1 MRVAALSICA
11 MHDVHEAMDQIAATH
26 LLSMLDHGT
35 RVETPDH
42 LHPRHHLHMHFSD
55 TDDPSDPTAPTI
67 DHIREINSWANDVP
81 EDGRIVIHCYMG
93 ISRST
98 AVALGLMSRH
108 MAPED
113 AADRLL
119 KIRPQ
124 AAPNRLIVAHWD
136 EILGMDGTL
145 KAAADTLPLP
155 FWATEDWN

>member
-11 MHDVHEAMDQIAATH
+11 MHDVHEAMDEIAATH

-55 TDDPSDPTAPTI
+55 TDDRNDPNAPTI
-67 DHIREINSWANDVP
+67 NDIRRIHSWADDVP

-98 AVALGLMSRH
+98 SVALGLMARH
-108 MAPED
+108 MRPTD
-113 AADRLL
+113 AAEKLL

-124 AAPNRLIVAHWD
+124 AAPNRLIVSHWD
-136 EILGMDGTL
+136 EILELDGAL
-145 KAAADTLPLP
+145 NEAAELLPLP
-155 FWATEDWN
+155 FWASEDWT